1 MSQNLELEISLSFLF
16 RVNVA
21 DIIQTTVSFKY
32 AVRRRICIET
42 SFLVFLANVPI
53 KVGPPKYAGREPL
66 FSGAEAP
73 V

>member
-1 MSQNLELEISLSFLF
+1 M
-16 RVNVA
+16 NVA
-21 DIIQTTVSFKY
+21 DIIQTTISFKY
-32 AVRRRICIET
+32 ARRRICIET

-53 KVGPPKYAGREPL
+53 KVGPPNMPAGSL